1 MKLSPKQKLFVNEY
15 LVDLNASAAALRAGY
30 SPKSAGTI
38 GYENLKKPQIQQA
51 LEIRRA
57 ELIEEGGGKIATPE
71 EVLEGYTRDMR
82 FDPGQLFDKNDKP
95 IPIGK
100 LPEELRLSLCSHRIL
115 ETIKE
120 TEDATGKQEI
130 ILKRTIEVRYPDKTR
145 VRDSFMKAIGYV
157 NGDIENATQNIQI
170 IINPEPLRKALE
182 S

>member
-1 MKLSPKQKLFVNEY
+1 MNLSPKQTAFINEY

-57 ELIEEGGGKIATPE
+57 ELIKEGGGKIATPE

-100 LPEELRLSLCSHRIL
+100 LPEDVRLSLLSHRIL

-130 ILKRTIEVRYPDKTR
+130 ILKRTIEVRYPDKTK
-145 VRDSFMKAIGYV
+145 VRDSFMKAIGYTD
-157 NGDIENATQNIQI
+157 GDAGDSTQNIQI